1 MEPTAL
7 EPEGEK
13 LVLRVTEL
21 EAPQN
26 ALLEGA
32 TVTPYLKHISFKPFQ
47 ICGSIFV
54 HYSRP
59 INI

>member
-1 MEPTAL
+1 MLRQTPK
-7 EPEGEK
+7 GQGYEK
-13 LVLRVTEL
+13 LSANMFGV
-21 EAPQN
+21 
-26 ALLEGA
+26 A
-32 TVTPYLKHISFKPFQ
+32 TQGIYVVTPILKHISFKPFQ